1 MSSDGSK
8 AAKAE
13 NFEGNNFKKVY
24 DRHVETLSK
33 LKSKVNTYHWI
44 MSTLYSKIV
53 CVSILILLIN
63 ILTISTSSNG
73 DNVVDTRDLVKGS
86 ALAVLD
92 LDGLDQYHVV
102 TDRICFI
109 NSAHCSIELVTFHK
123 LIIDGFT
130 TDCKK

>member
-13 NFEGNNFKKVY
+13 KSKGNNFKKVY
-24 DRHVETLSK
+24 DRQVETLSK
-33 LKSKVNTYHWI
+33 LKSKVNTYHQI

-53 CVSILILLIN
+53 CISILILLIN

-92 LDGLDQYHVV
+92 LDGLD
-102 TDRICFI
+102 
-109 NSAHCSIELVTFHK
+109 
-123 LIIDGFT
+123 
-130 TDCKK
+130 